1 VKVVVV
7 GDSGLIQ
14 EKLVEA
20 ITTAGHEVVQV
31 LLGAEQSTP
40 DVGQFIHLLDGAS
53 VVVDV
58 SVAPSLDGAESLR
71 FHQTLTINL
80 LAAEL
85 TTGVGHHVVLSV
97 VGDRD
102 SQDNGY
108 FHAKAV
114 QEELVRL
121 SPVPY
126 SIVHATQFFEFVRSI
141 ADLATIDNAA
151 RLAPAVV
158 QPEAAQDVA
167 ESLGAIALGVPVND
181 TVELVGPDHFGLV
194 EFIDLVLSTHREP
207 QQPLSD
213 EQALLLAME
222 ADHRVVPEEGS
233 HPDVTSARLREWLRA
248 QRNTKN
254 G

>member
-1 VKVVVV
+1 MKVVVV

-14 EKLVEA
+14 AKLVETIA
-20 ITTAGHEVVQV
+20 TAGHEVVQA
-31 LLGAEQSTP
+31 LLGAEQNRP
-40 DVGQFIHLLDGAS
+40 NVGQLIHLLDGAS

-58 SVAPSLDGAESLR
+58 SVAPSLDGSECLR

-85 TTGVGHHVVLSV
+85 KTGVGHHVVLSV
-97 VGDRD
+97 VGNRN

-126 SIVHATQFFEFVRSI
+126 SIVHATQFFEFVKSI
-141 ADLATIDNAA
+141 ADLATVDNAA

-158 QPEAAQDVA
+158 QPVAAQEVA
-167 ESLGAIALGVPVND
+167 ESLGAIALGTPVND
-181 TVELVGPDHFGLV
+181 TVELAGPDHFGLM
-194 EFIDLVLSTHREP
+194 EFVDLVLSPHQEP
-207 QQPLSD
+207 QQTLSD
-213 EQALLLAME
+213 EQEPLLATE
-222 ADHRVVPEEGS
+222 ADRRVVPEEGPS
-233 HPDVTSARLREWLRA
+233 LDATSTRLLEWLRT
-248 QRNTKN
+248 QRDAES